1 MAIYGN
7 TFDAFTITFASL
19 SLVFTIVAT
28 GGDFWVA
35 YGKFGK
41 ENVERGLWEMCK
53 GTGELKEC
61 TPYTE
66 IPGNKNI

>member
-1 MAIYGN
+1 MEIYGN
-7 TFDAFTITFASL
+7 TFDAFTIAFASL

-28 GGDFWVA
+28 GGNSWVA

-41 ENVERGLWEMCK
+41 ENAKGGLWEKCK
-53 GTGELKEC
+53 STGELKKC
-61 TPYTE
+61 PPHTE